1 MVTKYVSQKKS
12 HSTKLH
18 LHFDWTL
25 KIAKT
30 GNLTIFWR
38 PEAVKRSY
46 HKWDILS
53 DFQTLYSKL
62 YFTLCKKYSMP
73 DEYQQRL
80 DADAIATLSLFA
92 YYNKL
97 KLTLQSCSE
106 KRTFFIPPFLPLGF
120 SKMLM
125 VVPCSENRKLRLAP
139 DEEDV
144 SVSYMLF
151 AFVVL
156 VCNPFCW

>member
-1 MVTKYVSQKKS
+1 MVSKYVSQKKF
-12 HSTKLH
+12 HSPKLH
-18 LHFDWTL
+18 LHFEWTL

-30 GNLTIFWR
+30 VNLTSFWK

-53 DFQTLYSKL
+53 DFQTLCSKM

-97 KLTLQSCSE
+97 KLTLQSYSE
-106 KRTFFIPPFLPLGF
+106 KERFSFPHFCRLVSQKCWWWCRVVKTENFVWLRMRKTSLCRICSLP
-120 SKMLM
+120 S
-125 VVPCSENRKLRLAP
+125 
-139 DEEDV
+139 
-144 SVSYMLF
+144 LF
-151 AFVVL
+151 
-156 VCNPFCW
+156 

>member
-1 MVTKYVSQKKS
+1 
-12 HSTKLH
+12 
-18 LHFDWTL
+18 
-25 KIAKT
+25 
-30 GNLTIFWR
+30 
-38 PEAVKRSY
+38 
-46 HKWDILS
+46 
-53 DFQTLYSKL
+53 
-62 YFTLCKKYSMP
+62 MP

-106 KRTFFIPPFLPLGF
+106 KRTFFIPLFLPLGF